1 MRKGPDCAYDKLNM
15 SVVIGDADT
24 RYWIIK

>member
-1 MRKGPDCAYDKLNM
+1 MKTGPDCAYDKLNI

-24 RYWIIK
+24 RYWIAK